1 MPTPT
6 QPSAACNLGALTEGR
21 PLASPEATLM
31 GLLHVLEGAMEEAA
45 RIGLGQTADG
55 LGALS
60 RFCAAEFRARHGL
73 TH

>member
-1 MPTPT
+1 MPITTRPT
-6 QPSAACNLGALTEGR
+6 AQLAALGEGR
-21 PLASPEATLM
+21 PVASPEAKLF
-31 GLLHVLEGAMEEAA
+31 GLPHVLENASEEAK

-73 TH
+73 AH